1 MRNAKEIL
9 ILKIF
14 VVVDTCMIQTEQWC
28 FELENSQLCQT
39 EHVGK
44 MFACIHVH
52 VLHSLTTFN
61 IPSTMR
67 GSRKCFQGVDPKI
80 SLSLWGGGVSEAY
93 FW

>member
-1 MRNAKEIL
+1 MCNANEIL
-9 ILKIF
+9 ISKIF
-14 VVVDTCMIQTEQWC
+14 FFDMIQTEQWC
-28 FELENSQLCQT
+28 FELEISQLCQT

-67 GSRKCFQGVDPKI
+67 GSRKCFQGKDPKI
-80 SLSLWGGGVSEAY
+80 SLSLGGGGLFLAI
-93 FW
+93 